1 MLTSHKGLALK
12 KWGME
17 EGQTYRARGGEVEG
31 GRNGSGNTEREEEK
45 EGRREDLASKGARV
59 YIAH

>member
-1 MLTSHKGLALK
+1 
-12 KWGME
+12 ME